1 MQKKLTIA
9 AVMLGLCIGPA
20 FAQTGVPGNESK
32 PSGQETN
39 RADCLKNFR
48 AADAN
53 GDGTL
58 SVTEAEDAK
67 DVIPTQ
73 LALPGP
79 ITEAEFMTACAATVP
94 KGG

>member
-1 MQKKLTIA
+1 MRSDALA
-9 AVMLGLCIGPA
+9 AVVLGLFMSPA
-20 FAQTGVPGNESK
+20 LAQTTAPGSETK
-32 PSGQETN
+32 PAGQETN

-53 GDGTL
+53 SDGTL
-58 SVTEAEDAK
+58 SAAEIENAK

-73 LALPGP
+73 LALSGP
-79 ITEAEFMTACAATVP
+79 ISESEFMTACLAQVP

>member
-1 MQKKLTIA
+1 MQKLTIA
-9 AVMLGLCIGPA
+9 AVVLGLCMSPA
-20 FAQTGVPGNESK
+20 IAQTVAPGSEDK
-32 PSGQETN
+32 PAGQETS

-48 AADAN
+48 TADAN

-58 SVTEAEDAK
+58 SISELEDAK

-73 LALPGP
+73 LALSGP
-79 ITEAEFMTACAATVP
+79 ITESEYMTACLQTVP

>member
-1 MQKKLTIA
+1 MQKLTLA
-9 AVMLGLCIGPA
+9 AIVLGLFMSPA
-20 FAQTGVPGNESK
+20 LAQTVAPGNESK
-32 PSGQETN
+32 PAGQETN

-53 GDGTL
+53 SDGTL
-58 SVTEAEDAK
+58 SAAEIENAK

-73 LALPGP
+73 LALTGP
-79 ITEAEFMTACAATVP
+79 ISESEFMTACLAQVP